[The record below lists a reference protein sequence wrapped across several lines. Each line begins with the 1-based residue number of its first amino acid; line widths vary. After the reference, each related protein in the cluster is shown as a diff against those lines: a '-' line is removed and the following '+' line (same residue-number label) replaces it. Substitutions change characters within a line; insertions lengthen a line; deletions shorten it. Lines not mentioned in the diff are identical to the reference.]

1 MSEETI
7 AAIATPPGR
16 GGVGIIRISGPQVRR
31 IILEI
36 CGAELAPRRARLHRL
51 TDARGDAIDDGL
63 LLFFPG
69 PNSFTGEDVLE
80 FQGHGGPVVMDMA
93 LQRFLQLGARVA
105 MPGEFTQRAFLNDKL
120 DLAQAEAI
128 ADLIDAG
135 SKDAA
140 RAATRSLEGEFS
152 RHVNQLAR
160 QCLELRMHI
169 EAAIDFP
176 EEEIDFLSD
185 QRLLAQ
191 MQAMVDAAAETL
203 RRANRG
209 RVLRDGIEVVLA
221 GPPNVGKSSLMNAI
235 AGRESA
241 IVTDVAGTTR
251 DMLREYVE
259 LDGLPVHLV
268 DTAGL
273 RESADVVE
281 AEGIRRAARAME
293 DADIV
298 LAISDAASVTP
309 INGLPDH
316 DKVIHVHNKVDLLH
330 ESINAT
336 VDGIV
341 MVSAKTGQGLDGL
354 LARIRDKVMQANGNE
369 RSESDFTA
377 RTRHI
382 DALHRF
388 DTELQHARKALFER
402 AEGELA
408 AEHLRYAHDALGS
421 ITGKVSADDL
431 LGEIFSSFCIGK

>member
-1 MSEETI
+1 MNDETI

-16 GGVGIIRISGPQVRR
+16 GGVGIIRVSGPAVTE
-31 IILEI
+31 ILQCI
-36 CGAELAPRRARLHRL
+36 CKQPPAPRKARLHRL
-51 TDARGDAIDDGL
+51 VDANGDAIDDGL

-69 PNSFTGEDVLE
+69 PDSFTGEDVLE

-120 DLAQAEAI
+120 DLAQAEAV

-152 RHVNQLAR
+152 RHVNELAS
-160 QCLELRMHI
+160 QCLDLRMHI

-185 QRLLAQ
+185 TRLLER
-191 MQAMVDAAAETL
+191 MQSLVDAAEQTL
-203 RRANRG
+203 RRAHRG

-221 GPPNVGKSSLMNAI
+221 GEPNVGKSSLMNAI

-259 LDGLPVHLV
+259 IEGLPVHLV

-273 RESADVVE
+273 RESSDVVE
-281 AEGIRRAARAME
+281 AEGIRRATRAME
-293 DADIV
+293 QADII
-298 LAISDAASVTP
+298 LAISDAGNLQP
-309 INGLPDH
+309 IKGMPTSDN
-316 DKVIHVHNKVDLLH
+316 IINVHNKIDLLDRQH
-330 ESINAT
+330 APADNDA
-336 VDGIV
+336 VC
-341 MVSAKTGQGLDGL
+341 VSAKTGEGMSEL
-354 LARIRDKVMQANGNE
+354 LNRIRDLVMRSDDNE

-377 RTRHI
+377 RTRHV
-382 DALHRF
+382 DALQRF
-388 DTELQHARKALFER
+388 EHELQLARSALFER

-421 ITGKVSADDL
+421 ITGKVSADEL
-431 LGEIFSSFCIGK
+431 LGEIFSRFCIGK